1 MSKEYNIKT
10 EESMIEFTTTRLK
23 YRGKTL
29 KVFEKGFEPT
39 CNKGDF
45 VAIDYNEYEVEKVV
59 YDFETIE
66 MVVNLI

>member
-1 MSKEYNIKT
+1 MSEYNIKT
-10 EESMIEFTTTRLK
+10 EVSMIEFETTRLK
-23 YRGKTL
+23 FEGRTL

-45 VAIDYNEYEVEKVV
+45 IAINHSEYEVKKVV

-66 MVVNLI
+66 MVVHLV